1 MLKRQQELNFSPYV
15 DLYEKLIPKDHIFR
29 RINEL
34 VDFSF
39 IEEELEKKY
48 CQNNGRTAESPVR
61 MFKYLLLKCINPLS
75 DVDLVERALY
85 DLSYKYFLGINPED
99 NVIDSSSLS
108 KFRKLRLKD
117 MELLDKLIEETV
129 KIEIDKGI
137 IESRTII
144 IDATHTKSRY
154 N

>member
-48 CQNNGRTAESPVR
+48 CQNNGRTAEPPVR

-85 DLSYKYFLGINPED
+85 AVLQVFSWN
-99 NVIDSSSLS
+99 
-108 KFRKLRLKD
+108 
-117 MELLDKLIEETV
+117 
-129 KIEIDKGI
+129 
-137 IESRTII
+137 
-144 IDATHTKSRY
+144 KSRR
-154 N
+154 